1 MLIDFAFIFAWIL
14 SKLFLVIDAI
24 WDFSSDY

>member
-1 MLIDFAFIFAWIL
+1 MLIDFAFIFACIL
-14 SKLFLVIDAI
+14 SKLFFVIDAI